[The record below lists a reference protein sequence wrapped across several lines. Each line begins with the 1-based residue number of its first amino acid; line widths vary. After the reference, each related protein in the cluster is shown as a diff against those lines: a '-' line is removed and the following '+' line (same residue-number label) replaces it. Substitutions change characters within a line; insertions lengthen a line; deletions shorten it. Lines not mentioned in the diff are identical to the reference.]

1 MNKLFGGSPA
11 AVLLK
16 LAVASV
22 CVGLLLAITGLD
34 PMMVWEDAFSAIVNV
49 WGYALD
55 WVAWAGKYLV
65 MGAIIVVP
73 IWIAVRLFDLLFA
86 GGKEPPQKG

>member
-1 MNKLFGGSPA
+1 MNMIFGGSPP

-34 PMMVWEDAFSAIVNV
+34 PMMVWEDAFAAVADI

-55 WVAWAGKYLV
+55 WLVWAGKYLV

-73 IWIAVRLFDLLFA
+73 IWVVVRLFDVLFSRNSS
-86 GGKEPPQKG
+86 